1 MASQNKY
8 GATNNQG
15 GYAPPPPQYS
25 ATQMQNYPTG
35 QQQQPQYTGQTFNS
49 NEGYYGGHNEG
60 VAPQPPQNSYYP
72 QQRGVGGEN
81 VYEPPAGP
89 PPGKH

>member
-1 MASQNKY
+1 MAPANKY
-8 GATNNQG
+8 GAGNSNN
-15 GYAPPPPQYS
+15 YVPPPPQYS
-25 ATQMQNYPTG
+25 ATPMQNYPTN

-60 VAPQPPQNSYYP
+60 IAPPQNAYYP

-89 PPGKH
+89 PPGKR